1 MDLCPTL
8 AALTTLCNKAIDHLA
23 TVVAPCR
30 LLEVGN
36 LKVVNTCDGQ
46 KPSGRQQC
54 RLSVYN
60 FKFVLVYE
68 TQEVYSSYT
77 CGFNYYDVIVSNG
90 EV

>member
-1 MDLCPTL
+1 MDRNPVE
-8 AALTTLCNKAIDHLA
+8 D
-23 TVVAPCR
+23 
-30 LLEVGN
+30 
-36 LKVVNTCDGQ
+36 
-46 KPSGRQQC
+46 SQC